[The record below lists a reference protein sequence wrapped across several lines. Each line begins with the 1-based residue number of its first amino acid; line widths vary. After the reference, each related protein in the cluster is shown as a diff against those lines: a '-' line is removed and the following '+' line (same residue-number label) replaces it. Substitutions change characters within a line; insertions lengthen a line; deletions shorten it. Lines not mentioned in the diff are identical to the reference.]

1 MPVLS
6 GPDLVQLSG
15 RDLAGAFLLDL
26 FHKGQNL
33 MDALTGLGRDEEDRH
48 VREEA

>member
-6 GPDLVQLSG
+6 GDQDLVQLSG

-26 FHKGQNL
+26 FHKGKL
-33 MDALTGLGRDEEDRH
+33 MDALTGLGRDEEIGT
-48 VREEA
+48 